1 MGGKVINVE
10 DNEAAERADRKAFQK
25 AAGGLYTSGFE
36 KSELERLAHEHHF
49 VLSTGQGR
57 GHVGHIFLLIL
68 WSTANGMTTERGG
81 QCDVSYEPSARRFL
95 TKHRGAVA
103 NSLRDS
109 AASIIEKRRCCLN
122 KHRDAAVAVNLRRCF
137 RIKNRDAAEAV
148 RSRDDAAIVR
158 RRFCSSKCRCRDA
171 ALLPQ
176 SLSRR
181 DAAVAVSRRCCSSK
195 SIDAAAAVSLA

>member
-57 GHVGHIFLLIL
+57 GHHLL
-68 WSTANGMTTERGG
+68 GGG

-103 NSLRDS
+103 SSLRDS

-122 KHRDAAVAVNLRRCF
+122 KHRDGRCCRSKCRDAAVAV
-137 RIKNRDAAEAV
+137 KSSDAAAAV
-148 RSRDDAAIVR
+148 RSRDAAAASS
-158 RRFCSSKCRCRDA
+158 FCRIKYK
-171 ALLPQ
+171 LLPQ